1 MPITIKS
8 ENEVEKMRLAG
19 KVVAQTLE
27 YIKKNLKA
35 GITTKYLDKIADE
48 FIKSKGA
55 IPSFKNYDGYPA
67 SVCISINEEVIHGI
81 PSERKINYGDVV
93 SVDIGA
99 ILNGYH
105 GDAARTFIVGET
117 SKENEKLVEI
127 TKQSFFEGIKFA
139 KDGRH
144 LFEISAAI
152 QDFVEANGFS
162 VVKDYVGHG
171 IGTQMHEAPEIP
183 NYRQNRRGP
192 RLEKNMT
199 LAIEPMVN
207 IGTDKIILLDDD
219 WTVITADKKCSAH
232 YENTILITDGEPEIL
247 TATDF

>member
-8 ENEVEKMRLAG
+8 DSEIEKMRLAG
-19 KVVAQTLE
+19 KIVAKTLE
-27 YIKKNLKA
+27 YLKNNITA
-35 GITTKYLDKIADE
+35 GVTTKYLNQIADE
-48 FIKSKGA
+48 FIKRQNA
-55 IPSFKNYDGYPA
+55 IPSFKNYNGYPA

-81 PSERKINYGDVV
+81 PSKRKLVDGDVV

-105 GDAARTFIVGET
+105 GDAARTFIVGKT
-117 SKENEKLVEI
+117 SIENQKLVDV
-127 TKQSFFEGIKFA
+127 TQKSFFEGIKLA
-139 KDGRH
+139 KAGNH
-144 LFEISAAI
+144 LFDISAAI

-192 RLEKNMT
+192 KLEKGMT

-207 IGTDKIILLDDD
+207 LGTDEIILLDDG
-219 WTVITADKKCSAH
+219 WTVITADKKCAAH
-232 YENTILITDGEPEIL
+232 YENTILITDGQPEIL

>member
-8 ENEVEKMRLAG
+8 DSEIEKMRLAG
-19 KVVAQTLE
+19 KVVAKTLE
-27 YIKKNLKA
+27 YLKNNITAGVKTKNLNQ
-35 GITTKYLDKIADE
+35 ITDE
-48 FIKSKGA
+48 FIKSQNA
-55 IPSFKNYDGYPA
+55 IPSFKNYNGYPA

-81 PSERKINYGDVV
+81 PSKRKLVDGDVV

-105 GDAARTFIVGET
+105 GDAARTFIVGKT
-117 SKENEKLVEI
+117 SIENQKLVDV
-127 TKQSFFEGIKFA
+127 TQKSFFEGIKLA
-139 KDGRH
+139 KAGNH
-144 LFEISAAI
+144 LFDISAAI

-192 RLEKNMT
+192 KLEKGMT

-207 IGTDKIILLDDD
+207 LGTDEIILLDDG
-219 WTVITADKKCSAH
+219 WTVITADKKCAAH
-232 YENTILITDGEPEIL
+232 YENTILITDGQPEIL